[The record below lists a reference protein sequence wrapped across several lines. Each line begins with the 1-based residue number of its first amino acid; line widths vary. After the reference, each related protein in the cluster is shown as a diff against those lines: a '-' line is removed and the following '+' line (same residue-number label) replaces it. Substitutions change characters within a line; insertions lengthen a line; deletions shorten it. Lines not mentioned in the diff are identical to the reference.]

1 MEELKPPNS
10 PAKKEDTRS
19 EAYAYICQF
28 SLSSQELDEINP
40 RHPASLVT
48 QAVEGLRDV
57 ARCNAAVRHEEAM
70 QAEREALADEYS
82 QR

>member
-10 PAKKEDTRS
+10 PAKDDTRS
-19 EAYAYICQF
+19 EAYICQF
-28 SLSSQELDEINP
+28 SLSSQELDKINP

-57 ARCNAAVRHEEAM
+57 ARCNAAVSREEAM

>member
-10 PAKKEDTRS
+10 PAKDDTRS
-19 EAYAYICQF
+19 EAHICQF
-28 SLSSQELDEINP
+28 SLSSQELDKINP

-57 ARCNAAVRHEEAM
+57 ARCNAAVRHKEAM
-70 QAEREALADEYS
+70 QAEWEAIGDEYS